1 MRNLLGLSAVLLVS
15 AVGAAQ
21 AAGDATAGKA
31 VFQSQC
37 AMCHS
42 MTPGTVGIGPSLA
55 GIVGKPAASTPGYD
69 FSPAL
74 KAAKLT
80 WTPAELDT
88 FLAAPQSTVP
98 GTKMPYMGLTDA
110 TQRADV
116 EAYLAG
122 G

>member
-1 MRNLLGLSAVLLVS
+1 MKMFVV
-15 AVGAAQ
+15 AVGFVAVAGVAH
-21 AAGDATAGKA
+21 AAGDATAGAA

-42 MTPGTVGIGPSLA
+42 MTPGAVGIGPSLA
-55 GIVGKPAASTPGYD
+55 GIVGKPAASGGGYD
-69 FSPAL
+69 YSPAL
-74 KAAKLT
+74 KSAKLT
-80 WTPAELDT
+80 WDAPTLDK

-116 EAYLAG
+116 EAYLG
-122 G
+122 SK